1 MMKKKDLQKIGTGL
15 ITCSMLL
22 NGVASFAADMPKDST
37 VPTNVLSDS
46 VKPENSKAIKFKI
59 VFKADDTLKFGE
71 TKVVQKGIDGERDS
85 KDLTKVVKEP
95 VDEIVHIGNKEVIAK
110 DIDFN
115 TVFTHNPKLKTDERK
130 VTQKGVNGVETT
142 VNTYSID
149 EKGKL
154 VKPESKTEIT
164 KKPVDELIETGS
176 KDIVEKDVEFNT
188 VYKVNPKLK
197 FKETKTVQEGKKGVQ
212 QTVKTYKEK
221 DGKHTDTVETT
232 TTKSKAVEKIVE
244 IGNIDIKLKE
254 IDFNTVY
261 KPLTEFVKVESKANT
276 KVENKAET
284 KAEDKNKAKAEVK
297 GEVNLDTEVVVGK
310 DIVLEKKDE
319 SKPATTTKNIIEL
332 PQTIEVREKTN
343 NKAETKAPERVA
355 KTETKSET
363 KKEAKKEAKKDEVKK
378 PTMDVSKLKLA
389 FKEEKVIQEGKK
401 GSEEIKT
408 TYEVNDKGELVNP
421 KEEKELKENP
431 VDKIVVVGNIETTKE
446 DIDFK
451 TVEVK
456 NPDLKL
462 GEKRVVRV
470 GQKGI
475 KELTKVYKIDE
486 KTGQMIDK
494 YELKEVV
501 KAKAIDKVVEVGTKQ
516 VKKDDKKDNKND
528 DKKTTDKKD
537 IKPTPKTGAMV
548 LKGLASLASL
558 GVGLVT
564 FGIKR
569 KK

>member
-46 VKPENSKAIKFKI
+46 VKPENSKAIKFKT

-164 KKPVDELIETGS
+164 KKSVDELIETGS

-197 FKETKTVQEGKKGVQ
+197 FKETKIVQEGKKGVQ

-244 IGNIDIKLKE
+244 IGNVDIKLKE

-363 KKEAKKEAKKDEVKK
+363 KKDEVKK

-401 GSEEIKT
+401 GSEEVKT

-486 KTGQMIDK
+486 KTGQMTDK

>member
-22 NGVASFAADMPKDST
+22 NGVVSFAADMPKDST

-46 VKPENSKAIKFKI
+46 VKPENSKVIKFKT

-164 KKPVDELIETGS
+164 KKSVDELIETGS

-221 DGKHTDTVETT
+221 DGKRTDTVETT
-232 TTKSKAVEKIVE
+232 TTKLKAVEKIVE
-244 IGNIDIKLKE
+244 IGNVDIKLKE

-276 KVENKAET
+276 KVENKVKS
-284 KAEDKNKAKAEVK
+284 KAEDKTKTKAEVK

-310 DIVLEKKDE
+310 DIMLENKDE

-363 KKEAKKEAKKDEVKK
+363 KKEAKKDEVKK
-378 PTMDVSKLKLA
+378 LTMDVSKLKLA

-401 GSEEIKT
+401 GSEEVKT

-486 KTGQMIDK
+486 KTGQMTDK

-516 VKKDDKKDNKND
+516 VKKDDKKDNKKD

>member
-22 NGVASFAADMPKDST
+22 NGVASFAADMPKDSI

-46 VKPENSKAIKFKI
+46 VKPENSKVIKFKT

-71 TKVVQKGIDGERDS
+71 TKVVQKGVDGERDS

-212 QTVKTYKEK
+212 QIVKTYKEK

-244 IGNIDIKLKE
+244 IGNVDIKLKE

-261 KPLTEFVKVESKANT
+261 KPLTEFVKAES
-276 KVENKAET
+276 

-363 KKEAKKEAKKDEVKK
+363 KKDEIKK
-378 PTMDVSKLKLA
+378 PIIDVSKLKLA

-401 GSEEIKT
+401 GSEEVKT

-456 NPDLKL
+456 NPDLKF

-486 KTGQMIDK
+486 KTGQMTDK

-516 VKKDDKKDNKND
+516 AKKDDKKDNKKD

>member
-1 MMKKKDLQKIGTGL
+1 
-15 ITCSMLL
+15 MLL
-22 NGVASFAADMPKDST
+22 NGVVSFAADMPKDST

-46 VKPENSKAIKFKI
+46 VKPENSKVIKFKT

-164 KKPVDELIETGS
+164 KKSVDELIETGS

-244 IGNIDIKLKE
+244 IGNVDIKLKE

-363 KKEAKKEAKKDEVKK
+363 KKDEVKK

-401 GSEEIKT
+401 GSEEVKT

-486 KTGQMIDK
+486 KTGQMTDK

-516 VKKDDKKDNKND
+516 VKKDDKKDNKKD

>member
-22 NGVASFAADMPKDST
+22 NGVVSFAADMPKDST

-46 VKPENSKAIKFKI
+46 VKPENSKVIKFKT

-71 TKVVQKGIDGERDS
+71 TKIVQKGVDGERDS

-115 TVFTHNPKLKTDERK
+115 TVFTHNSKLKTDERK

-164 KKPVDELIETGS
+164 KKSVDELIETGS

-244 IGNIDIKLKE
+244 IGNVDIKLKE

-363 KKEAKKEAKKDEVKK
+363 KKEAKKDEVKK

-401 GSEEIKT
+401 GSEEVKT

-486 KTGQMIDK
+486 KTGQMTDK

>member
-1 MMKKKDLQKIGTGL
+1 MKKKDLQKIGTGL

-46 VKPENSKAIKFKI
+46 VKLENSKVIKFKT
-59 VFKADDTLKFGE
+59 VFKADDALKFGE
-71 TKVVQKGIDGERDS
+71 TKVVQKGVDGERDF

-95 VDEIVHIGNKEVIAK
+95 VDEIVHIGNKEVVAK

-221 DGKHTDTVETT
+221 DGKHTDTVETI

-244 IGNIDIKLKE
+244 IGNVDIKLKE

-261 KPLTEFVKVESKANT
+261 KPLTEFVKAESKANT
-276 KVENKAET
+276 KVENKVKS
-284 KAEDKNKAKAEVK
+284 KAEDKTKAKAEVK

-343 NKAETKAPERVA
+343 DKAETKTPERVA

-363 KKEAKKEAKKDEVKK
+363 KKEAKKDEVKK

-401 GSEEIKT
+401 GSEEVKT

-486 KTGQMIDK
+486 KTGQMTDK

-516 VKKDDKKDNKND
+516 AKKDDKKDNKKD

>member
-22 NGVASFAADMPKDST
+22 NGVASFAADMPKDSI

-46 VKPENSKAIKFKI
+46 VKPENSKAIKFKT

-115 TVFTHNPKLKTDERK
+115 TVFTHNSKLKTDERK

-244 IGNIDIKLKE
+244 IGNVDIKLKE

-261 KPLTEFVKVESKANT
+261 KPLTEFVKAESKANT

-284 KAEDKNKAKAEVK
+284 KAEDKTKAKAEVK

-363 KKEAKKEAKKDEVKK
+363 KKEAKKDEVKK
-378 PTMDVSKLKLA
+378 STMDVSKLKLA

-401 GSEEIKT
+401 GSEEVKT

-486 KTGQMIDK
+486 KTGQMTDK

-516 VKKDDKKDNKND
+516 VKKDDKKDNKNDDKND

>member
-22 NGVASFAADMPKDST
+22 NGVVSFAADMPKDNT

-46 VKPENSKAIKFKI
+46 VKPENSKVIKFKT

-71 TKVVQKGIDGERDS
+71 TKVVQKGVDGERDS

-95 VDEIVHIGNKEVIAK
+95 VDEIVHIGNKEVMAK
-110 DIDFN
+110 DIEFN
-115 TVFTHNPKLKTDERK
+115 TVFTHNPKLRTDERK

-244 IGNIDIKLKE
+244 IGNVDIKLKE

-276 KVENKAET
+276 KVENKVKS
-284 KAEDKNKAKAEVK
+284 KAEDKTKAKAEVK

-363 KKEAKKEAKKDEVKK
+363 KKDEVKK

-401 GSEEIKT
+401 GSEEVKT

-486 KTGQMIDK
+486 KTGQMTDK

-537 IKPTPKTGAMV
+537 IKPAPKTGAMV

>member
-46 VKPENSKAIKFKI
+46 VKPENSKAIKFKT

-164 KKPVDELIETGS
+164 KKSVDELIETGS

-244 IGNIDIKLKE
+244 IGNVDIKLKE

-363 KKEAKKEAKKDEVKK
+363 KKEAKKDEFKK

-401 GSEEIKT
+401 GSEEVKT

-456 NPDLKL
+456 NSDLKL

-486 KTGQMIDK
+486 KTGQMTDK

-548 LKGLASLASL
+548 LKGLVSLASL

>member
-22 NGVASFAADMPKDST
+22 NGVVSFAADMPKDST

-46 VKPENSKAIKFKI
+46 VKPENSKVIKFKT

-164 KKPVDELIETGS
+164 KKSVDELIETGS

-244 IGNIDIKLKE
+244 IGNVDIKLKE

-363 KKEAKKEAKKDEVKK
+363 KKDEVKK

-401 GSEEIKT
+401 GSEEVKT

-486 KTGQMIDK
+486 KTGQMTDK

-516 VKKDDKKDNKND
+516 VKKDDKKDNKKD

>member
-22 NGVASFAADMPKDST
+22 NGVVSFAADMPKDST

-46 VKPENSKAIKFKI
+46 VKPENSKVIKFKT

-164 KKPVDELIETGS
+164 KKSVDELIETGS

-221 DGKHTDTVETT
+221 DGKRTDTVETT
-232 TTKSKAVEKIVE
+232 TTKLKAVEKIVE
-244 IGNIDIKLKE
+244 IGNVDIKLKE

-363 KKEAKKEAKKDEVKK
+363 KKDEVKK

-401 GSEEIKT
+401 GSEEVKT

-486 KTGQMIDK
+486 KTGQMTDK

-516 VKKDDKKDNKND
+516 VKKDDKKDNKKD

>member
-1 MMKKKDLQKIGTGL
+1 
-15 ITCSMLL
+15 MLL

-46 VKPENSKAIKFKI
+46 VKPENSRVIKFKT
-59 VFKADDTLKFGE
+59 VFKADDALKFGE

-164 KKPVDELIETGS
+164 KKSVDELIETGS

-244 IGNIDIKLKE
+244 IGNVDIKLKE

-343 NKAETKAPERVA
+343 DKAETKTPERVA

-363 KKEAKKEAKKDEVKK
+363 KKDEVKK

-401 GSEEIKT
+401 GSEEVKT

-486 KTGQMIDK
+486 KTGQMTDK

>member
-46 VKPENSKAIKFKI
+46 VKPENSKAIKFKT

-164 KKPVDELIETGS
+164 KKSVDELIETGS

-244 IGNIDIKLKE
+244 IGNVDIKLKE

-261 KPLTEFVKVESKANT
+261 KPLTEFVKIESKANT

-363 KKEAKKEAKKDEVKK
+363 KKDEVKK

-401 GSEEIKT
+401 GSEEVKT

-486 KTGQMIDK
+486 KTGQMTDK

>member
-1 MMKKKDLQKIGTGL
+1 
-15 ITCSMLL
+15 MLL

-46 VKPENSKAIKFKI
+46 VKPENSKVIKFKT

-164 KKPVDELIETGS
+164 KKSVDELIETGS

-244 IGNIDIKLKE
+244 IGNVDIKLKE

-297 GEVNLDTEVVVGK
+297 GEVNLDTEVVVGE

-363 KKEAKKEAKKDEVKK
+363 KKDEVKK

-401 GSEEIKT
+401 GSEEVKT

-516 VKKDDKKDNKND
+516 VKKDDKKDNKKD

>member
-1 MMKKKDLQKIGTGL
+1 
-15 ITCSMLL
+15 MLL
-22 NGVASFAADMPKDST
+22 NGVASFATDMPKDST

-46 VKPENSKAIKFKI
+46 VKPENSKVIKFKT

-71 TKVVQKGIDGERDS
+71 TKVVQKGVDGERDS

-130 VTQKGVNGVETT
+130 ATQKGVNGVETT

-244 IGNIDIKLKE
+244 IGNVDVKLKE

-261 KPLTEFVKVESKANT
+261 KPLTEFVKAESKANT
-276 KVENKAET
+276 KVENKVKS

-363 KKEAKKEAKKDEVKK
+363 KKEAKKDEVKK
-378 PTMDVSKLKLA
+378 PIMDVSKLKLA

-401 GSEEIKT
+401 GSEEVKT

-421 KEEKELKENP
+421 KEEKELKENS

-486 KTGQMIDK
+486 KTGQMTDK

-516 VKKDDKKDNKND
+516 VKKDDKKDNKKD

-537 IKPTPKTGAMV
+537 VKPTPKTGAMV

>member
-1 MMKKKDLQKIGTGL
+1 
-15 ITCSMLL
+15 MLL

-46 VKPENSKAIKFKI
+46 VKPENSRVIKFKT
-59 VFKADDTLKFGE
+59 VFKADDALKFGE

-221 DGKHTDTVETT
+221 DGKRTDTVETT
-232 TTKSKAVEKIVE
+232 TTKLKAVEKIVE
-244 IGNIDIKLKE
+244 IGNVDIKLKE

-276 KVENKAET
+276 KVENKVKS
-284 KAEDKNKAKAEVK
+284 KAEDKTKAKAEVK

-310 DIVLEKKDE
+310 DIMLEKKDE

-363 KKEAKKEAKKDEVKK
+363 KSETKKDEVKK

-401 GSEEIKT
+401 GSEEVKT

-486 KTGQMIDK
+486 KTGQMTDK

>member
-22 NGVASFAADMPKDST
+22 NGVASFAADMPKDSI

-46 VKPENSKAIKFKI
+46 VKPENSKVIKFKT

-71 TKVVQKGIDGERDS
+71 TKVVQKGVDGERDS

-244 IGNIDIKLKE
+244 IGNVDIKLKE

-261 KPLTEFVKVESKANT
+261 KPLTEFVKAESKANT

-363 KKEAKKEAKKDEVKK
+363 KKDEIKK
-378 PTMDVSKLKLA
+378 PIIDVSKLKLA

-401 GSEEIKT
+401 GSEEVKT

-456 NPDLKL
+456 NPDLKF

-486 KTGQMIDK
+486 KTGQMTDK

-516 VKKDDKKDNKND
+516 AKKDDKKDNKKD

>member
-22 NGVASFAADMPKDST
+22 NGVVSFAADMPKDST

-46 VKPENSKAIKFKI
+46 VKPENSKVIKFKT

-71 TKVVQKGIDGERDS
+71 TKVVQKGVDGERDS

-115 TVFTHNPKLKTDERK
+115 TVFTHNSKLKTDERK

-244 IGNIDIKLKE
+244 IGNVDIKLKE

-261 KPLTEFVKVESKANT
+261 KPLTEFVKAESKANT

-284 KAEDKNKAKAEVK
+284 KVEDKNKAKAEVK

-343 NKAETKAPERVA
+343 DKAETKAPERVA

-363 KKEAKKEAKKDEVKK
+363 KKDEVKK

-401 GSEEIKT
+401 GSEEVKT

-486 KTGQMIDK
+486 KTGQMTDK

-516 VKKDDKKDNKND
+516 VKKDDKKDNKKD

>member
-22 NGVASFAADMPKDST
+22 NGVVSFAADMPKDST

-46 VKPENSKAIKFKI
+46 VKPENSKVIKFKT

-164 KKPVDELIETGS
+164 KKSVDELIETGS

-244 IGNIDIKLKE
+244 IGNVDIKLKE

-343 NKAETKAPERVA
+343 NKAETKAPERVV

-363 KKEAKKEAKKDEVKK
+363 KKDEVKK

-401 GSEEIKT
+401 GSEEVKT

-486 KTGQMIDK
+486 KTGQMTDK

-516 VKKDDKKDNKND
+516 VKKDDKKDNKKD

-537 IKPTPKTGAMV
+537 IKSTPKTGAMV

>member
-1 MMKKKDLQKIGTGL
+1 
-15 ITCSMLL
+15 MLL

-46 VKPENSKAIKFKI
+46 VKPENSKVIKFKT

-142 VNTYSID
+142 VSTYSID

-164 KKPVDELIETGS
+164 KKSVDELIETGS

-244 IGNIDIKLKE
+244 IGNVDIKLKE

-363 KKEAKKEAKKDEVKK
+363 KKDEVKK

-401 GSEEIKT
+401 GSEEVKT

-486 KTGQMIDK
+486 KTGQMTDK

>member
-22 NGVASFAADMPKDST
+22 NGVASFAADMPKDSI

-46 VKPENSKAIKFKI
+46 VKPENSKVIKFKT

-71 TKVVQKGIDGERDS
+71 TKVVQKGVDGERDS

-212 QTVKTYKEK
+212 QIVKTYKEK

-244 IGNIDIKLKE
+244 IGNVDIKLKE

-261 KPLTEFVKVESKANT
+261 KPLTEFVKAESKANT

-363 KKEAKKEAKKDEVKK
+363 KKDEIKK
-378 PTMDVSKLKLA
+378 PIIDVSKLKLA

-401 GSEEIKT
+401 GSEEVKT

-456 NPDLKL
+456 NPDLKF

-486 KTGQMIDK
+486 KTGQMTDK

-516 VKKDDKKDNKND
+516 AKKDDKKDNKKD

>member
-22 NGVASFAADMPKDST
+22 NGVVSFAADMPKDNT

-46 VKPENSKAIKFKI
+46 VKPENSKVIKFKT

-71 TKVVQKGIDGERDS
+71 TKVVQKGVDGERDS

-95 VDEIVHIGNKEVIAK
+95 VDEIVHIGNKEVMAK

-244 IGNIDIKLKE
+244 IGNVDIKLKE

-261 KPLTEFVKVESKANT
+261 KPLTEFVKAKSKANT

-310 DIVLEKKDE
+310 DIMLEKKDE

-363 KKEAKKEAKKDEVKK
+363 KKDEVKK

-401 GSEEIKT
+401 GSEEVKT

-486 KTGQMIDK
+486 KTGQMTDK

-516 VKKDDKKDNKND
+516 VKKDDKKDNKKD

>member
-22 NGVASFAADMPKDST
+22 NGVVSFAADMPKDST

-46 VKPENSKAIKFKI
+46 VKPENSKVIKFKT

-164 KKPVDELIETGS
+164 KKSVDELIETGS

-244 IGNIDIKLKE
+244 IGNVDIKLKE

-363 KKEAKKEAKKDEVKK
+363 KKDEVKK

-401 GSEEIKT
+401 GSEEVKT

-486 KTGQMIDK
+486 KTGQITDK

>member
-1 MMKKKDLQKIGTGL
+1 
-15 ITCSMLL
+15 MLL
-22 NGVASFAADMPKDST
+22 NGVVSFAADMPKDST

-46 VKPENSKAIKFKI
+46 VKPENSKVIKFKT

-71 TKVVQKGIDGERDS
+71 TKVVQKGVDGERDS

-115 TVFTHNPKLKTDERK
+115 TVFTHNSKLKTDERK

-244 IGNIDIKLKE
+244 IGNVDIKLKE

-261 KPLTEFVKVESKANT
+261 KPLTEFVKAESKANT

-284 KAEDKNKAKAEVK
+284 KVEDKNKAKAEVK

-343 NKAETKAPERVA
+343 DKVETKAPERVA

-363 KKEAKKEAKKDEVKK
+363 KKDEVKK

-401 GSEEIKT
+401 GSEEVKT

-486 KTGQMIDK
+486 KTGQMTDK

-516 VKKDDKKDNKND
+516 VKKDDKKDNKKD

>member
-46 VKPENSKAIKFKI
+46 VKPENSKVIKFKT

-71 TKVVQKGIDGERDS
+71 TKVVQKGVDGERDS

-164 KKPVDELIETGS
+164 KKSVDELIETGS

-221 DGKHTDTVETT
+221 DGKRTDTVETT
-232 TTKSKAVEKIVE
+232 TTKLKAVEKIVE
-244 IGNIDIKLKE
+244 IGNVDIKLKE

-276 KVENKAET
+276 KVENKVKS
-284 KAEDKNKAKAEVK
+284 KAEDKTKAKAEVK

-310 DIVLEKKDE
+310 DIMLEKKDE

-363 KKEAKKEAKKDEVKK
+363 KKDEVKK

-401 GSEEIKT
+401 GSEDVKT

-486 KTGQMIDK
+486 KTGQMTDK

-516 VKKDDKKDNKND
+516 VKKDDKKDNKKD

>member
-46 VKPENSKAIKFKI
+46 VKPENSKVIKFKT

-71 TKVVQKGIDGERDS
+71 TKVVQKGVDGERDS

-221 DGKHTDTVETT
+221 DGKRTDTVETI
-232 TTKSKAVEKIVE
+232 TTKLKAVEKIVE
-244 IGNIDIKLKE
+244 IGNVDIKLKE

-343 NKAETKAPERVA
+343 NKAETKAPERAA
-355 KTETKSET
+355 KIETKSET
-363 KKEAKKEAKKDEVKK
+363 KKEAKKDEVKK
-378 PTMDVSKLKLA
+378 PTIDVSKLKLA

-401 GSEEIKT
+401 GSEEVKT

-486 KTGQMIDK
+486 KTGQMTDK

-516 VKKDDKKDNKND
+516 VKNDDKKDNKKD

>member
-22 NGVASFAADMPKDST
+22 NGVASFAADMPKDNT
-37 VPTNVLSDS
+37 VPTNALSDS
-46 VKPENSKAIKFKI
+46 VKPENSKVIKFKT

-71 TKVVQKGIDGERDS
+71 TKVVQKGVDGERDS

-244 IGNIDIKLKE
+244 IGNVDIKLKE

-261 KPLTEFVKVESKANT
+261 KPLTEFVKAESKANT

-343 NKAETKAPERVA
+343 NKVETKVPERVA
-355 KTETKSET
+355 KIETKSET
-363 KKEAKKEAKKDEVKK
+363 KKEAKKDEVKK
-378 PTMDVSKLKLA
+378 PTIDVSKLKLA

-401 GSEEIKT
+401 GSEEVKT

-475 KELTKVYKIDE
+475 KEFTKVYKIDE
-486 KTGQMIDK
+486 KTGQMTDK

-501 KAKAIDKVVEVGTKQ
+501 KVKAIDKVVEVGTKQ
-516 VKKDDKKDNKND
+516 AKKDDKKDNKKD

>member
-1 MMKKKDLQKIGTGL
+1 MMNKKDLQKIGTGL

-22 NGVASFAADMPKDST
+22 NGVVSFAADMPKDST

-46 VKPENSKAIKFKI
+46 VKPENSKVIKFKT

-71 TKVVQKGIDGERDS
+71 TKVIQKGVDGERDS
-85 KDLTKVVKEP
+85 KDLTKVVKES

-142 VNTYSID
+142 VNIYSID

-244 IGNIDIKLKE
+244 IGNVDVKLKE

-261 KPLTEFVKVESKANT
+261 KPLTEFVKAESKANT
-276 KVENKAET
+276 KVENKAKS

-319 SKPATTTKNIIEL
+319 SKLATTTKNIIEL

-363 KKEAKKEAKKDEVKK
+363 KKEVKKDEVKK

-401 GSEEIKT
+401 GSEEVKT

-421 KEEKELKENP
+421 KEEKELKEKP

-486 KTGQMIDK
+486 KTGQMTDK

-516 VKKDDKKDNKND
+516 VKKDDKKDNKKD

>member
-1 MMKKKDLQKIGTGL
+1 
-15 ITCSMLL
+15 MLL
-22 NGVASFAADMPKDST
+22 NGVVSFAADMPKDST

-46 VKPENSKAIKFKI
+46 VKPENSKVIKFKT

-164 KKPVDELIETGS
+164 KKSVDELIETGS

-244 IGNIDIKLKE
+244 IGNVDIKLKE

-276 KVENKAET
+276 KVE
-284 KAEDKNKAKAEVK
+284 NKAKAEVK

-363 KKEAKKEAKKDEVKK
+363 KKEAKKDEFKK

-401 GSEEIKT
+401 GSEEVKT

-486 KTGQMIDK
+486 KTGQMTDK

>member
-1 MMKKKDLQKIGTGL
+1 MKKKDLQKIGTGL

-22 NGVASFAADMPKDST
+22 NGVVSFAADMPKDST

-46 VKPENSKAIKFKI
+46 VKPENSKVIKFKT

-164 KKPVDELIETGS
+164 KKSVDELIETGS

-244 IGNIDIKLKE
+244 IGNVDIKLKE

-343 NKAETKAPERVA
+343 NKAETKAPERVV

-363 KKEAKKEAKKDEVKK
+363 KKDEVKK

-389 FKEEKVIQEGKK
+389 FKEGKVIQEGKK
-401 GSEEIKT
+401 GSEEVKT

-486 KTGQMIDK
+486 KTGQMTDK

-516 VKKDDKKDNKND
+516 VKKDDKKDNKKD

-537 IKPTPKTGAMV
+537 IKSTPKTGAMV

>member
-1 MMKKKDLQKIGTGL
+1 
-15 ITCSMLL
+15 MLL

-46 VKPENSKAIKFKI
+46 VKPENSKAIKFKT
-59 VFKADDTLKFGE
+59 VFKADDTFKFGE

-164 KKPVDELIETGS
+164 KKSVDELIETGS

-244 IGNIDIKLKE
+244 IGNVDIKLKE

-261 KPLTEFVKVESKANT
+261 KPLTEFVKAESKANT

-319 SKPATTTKNIIEL
+319 SKPATITKNIIEL
-332 PQTIEVREKTN
+332 PQTVEVREKTN

-363 KKEAKKEAKKDEVKK
+363 KKEAKKDEVKK

-401 GSEEIKT
+401 GSEEVKT

-486 KTGQMIDK
+486 KTGQMTDK

-516 VKKDDKKDNKND
+516 VKKDDKKDNKKD
-528 DKKTTDKKD
+528 DKKITDKKD

>member
-46 VKPENSKAIKFKI
+46 VKPENSRVIKFKT

-164 KKPVDELIETGS
+164 KKSVDELIETGS

-244 IGNIDIKLKE
+244 IGNVDIKLKE

-276 KVENKAET
+276 KVENKVET

-363 KKEAKKEAKKDEVKK
+363 KKDEVKK

-401 GSEEIKT
+401 GSEEVKT

-486 KTGQMIDK
+486 KTGQMTDK

>member
-22 NGVASFAADMPKDST
+22 NGVVSFAADMPKDST

-46 VKPENSKAIKFKI
+46 VKPENSKVIKFKT

-142 VNTYSID
+142 VSTYSID

-164 KKPVDELIETGS
+164 KKSVDELIETGS

-244 IGNIDIKLKE
+244 IGNVDIKLKE

-363 KKEAKKEAKKDEVKK
+363 KKDEVKK

-401 GSEEIKT
+401 GSEEVKT

-486 KTGQMIDK
+486 KTGQMTDK

>member
-1 MMKKKDLQKIGTGL
+1 MMKKKNLQKIGTGL

-46 VKPENSKAIKFKI
+46 VKPENSTAIKFKT

-188 VYKVNPKLK
+188 VYKVNSKLK

-244 IGNIDIKLKE
+244 IGNVDIKLKE

-363 KKEAKKEAKKDEVKK
+363 KKEAKKDEVKK

-401 GSEEIKT
+401 GSEEVKT

-486 KTGQMIDK
+486 KTGQMTDK

-528 DKKTTDKKD
+528 DKKTTDKTD

-548 LKGLASLASL
+548 LRGLASLASL